1 MLVLGGFVGGT
12 IWGGYLARR
21 RKGNR
26 LDMLQYAASFG
37 IAFGLLAFF
46 VSVILLRVL
55 S

>member
-1 MLVLGGFVGGT
+1 MLVITGIVGGAV
-12 IWGGYLARR
+12 WGAYLARR

-26 LDMLQYAASFG
+26 LDMLQYAASFS